1 MTKKEEVKSNIQQTE
16 DHSPSIVNCRA
27 GLNGTGL
34 RGSLTDE
41 EIEKVKKLPIA
52 NNIGEQL
59 ATFKP
64 CDCSKKSNMANT
76 SIAYYPRETSSIAE
90 EIDPIIVV
98 QALCL
103 NIACKHNVDLPTKK

>member
-1 MTKKEEVKSNIQQTE
+1 MTKNAEANPNIQQVD
-16 DHSPSIVNCRA
+16 DHSPSIINCRA

-41 EIEKVKKLPIA
+41 EIEKVKKLPIV
-52 NNIGEQL
+52 NNIGEQQ

-64 CDCSKKSNMANT
+64 CDCSKKSNMGNT
-76 SIAYYPRETSSIAE
+76 SIAYHPREISSISE

-103 NIACKHNVDLPTKK
+103 NIACKHNVGLPTKK